1 MKRVLVVDDSET
13 IRLEVGRALQ
23 QAGYVIVE
31 ASDGVEGLEKAAEG
45 NLSLVLL
52 DVNMPRMGGLEM
64 LEEMRASPKTQNV
77 PVLVLTTE
85 VQESMIE
92 RAKRAKA
99 SGWIYK
105 PPDMELLVKTVNKI
119 AR

>member
-1 MKRVLVVDDSET
+1 MKKVLVVDDSET
-13 IRLEVGRALQ
+13 VRLEVGRALEA
-23 QAGYVIVE
+23 AGYGIVE
-31 ASDGVEGLEKAAEG
+31 AGDGVEGLEKAAQEQ
-45 NLSLVLL
+45 LSMVLL

-64 LEEMRASPKTQNV
+64 LEELRAGQATRDV

-85 VQESMIE
+85 VQESMIA
-92 RAKRAKA
+92 RAKKAGA

-105 PPDMELLVKTVNKI
+105 PPNMELLVKTVNRL